1 MLSAKGL
8 KNWNLAREEVEA
20 LAKGIQGA
28 GHSEESSLDVKPEV
42 GEFKSTTAS
51 VIEQWKEFEKTLG
64 PFTDEGPVLPSDSG
78 FQDSAESTD
87 PSLESWVSPDL
98 EEEMEVE
105 SDWTI
110 HRGQLVGTY
119 SEIERN
125 IIYREMNVML
135 GFAGGYLT
143 IPKDMDGYILTL
155 PTPDKLER
163 MRGEDLR
170 HGPLNTGSKNNPS
183 KGIQPKPRLTKKT
196 ADPKPKPAEPKPQPS
211 VLKPKKAPI
220 TESSKP
226 KVTPEA
232 PPVGRVETD
241 DNFDIVE
248 NIWDYGIIGF
258 DSSQRQAKFYP
269 LKMGWDIGSWRSAAK
284 EIDPYAPPNQFF
296 ELMIRKSQKRNIFRR
311 KYPNLNFSF

>member
-64 PFTDEGPVLPSDSG
+64 PFTDEGPVLPSDAG

-119 SEIERN
+119 GEIERN

-163 MRGEDLR
+163 MRGENLR
-170 HGPLNTGSKNNPS
+170 HGPLNARSKNDPG
-183 KGIQPKPRLTKKT
+183 KEIQPKPRLTKKT
-196 ADPKPKPAEPKPQPS
+196 AEPKPKPAELKPQPS

-220 TESSKP
+220 TEPSKP
-226 KVTPEA
+226 KVTPEV
-232 PPVGRVETD
+232 PPVGLVETD

>member
-8 KNWNLAREEVEA
+8 RNWNLAREEVEA

-87 PSLESWVSPDL
+87 PSLESWVSPDV

-105 SDWTI
+105 GDWTI

-119 SEIERN
+119 SETERN

-163 MRGEDLR
+163 MRREDPR
-170 HGPLNTGSKNNPS
+170 HGPLKTGSKNNPS
-183 KGIQPKPRLTKKT
+183 KGIQTKPRLTKQT

-211 VLKPKKAPI
+211 APKPKQAPI
-220 TESSKP
+220 TGPSKP
-226 KVTPEA
+226 KVIPEA
-232 PPVGRVETD
+232 PPVGHVETD